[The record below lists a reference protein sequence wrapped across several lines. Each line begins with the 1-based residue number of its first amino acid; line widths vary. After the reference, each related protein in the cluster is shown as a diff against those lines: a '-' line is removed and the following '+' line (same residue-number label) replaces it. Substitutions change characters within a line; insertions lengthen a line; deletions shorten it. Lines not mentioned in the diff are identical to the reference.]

1 MRVNELIDPSTG
13 QPFEDFKNSTYA
25 DLFDTIGFIRKDA
38 PEDHL
43 DKIDEII
50 ELKAPYGKTARKFPA
65 KDRCARRRYLSIQI
79 HDLRL

>member
-1 MRVNELIDPSTG
+1 MRVNGLIDPSTG

-50 ELKAPYGKTARKFPA
+50 ELKATIRKDSA
-65 KDRCARRRYLSIQI
+65 KISCEGP
-79 HDLRL
+79 LRSKKILVDTDP